1 MIFGNKN
8 IYAIEVYH
16 QPQDND
22 YFYMCGR
29 MCVYLYNKAFGDIN
43 DELCHLFGVYDTL
56 RSKIEKLTELKHDF
70 DLNNDFDIFNFLDD
84 KLYIDMN
91 RTLDEM
97 RFDSKLYKK
106 FDFMTN
112 MGEMFDRTK
121 SFVYMDKNKKIH
133 ILFQI
138 HKYNENTKT
147 FEDGEIIC
155 NELDKRIFEDITND
169 FIKWYEKT
177 EGKKR
182 KNNGIRRNFV

>member
-1 MIFGNKN
+1 MVFGNKN

-16 QPQDND
+16 QPQDNG

-56 RSKIEKLTELKHDF
+56 RSKIENLTELKHDF
-70 DLNNDFDIFNFLDD
+70 DLNNDFEIFNFLDD

-106 FDFMTN
+106 FDFFTN

-121 SFVYMDKNKKIH
+121 SFIYMDKNKKIH

-138 HKYNENTKT
+138 HKYNKNTKT
-147 FEDGEIIC
+147 FEDDEIIC
-155 NELDKRIFEDITND
+155 NELDKRIFEDVTND

-177 EGKKR
+177 EEK
-182 KNNGIRRNFV
+182 